1 MLKFEDLPT
10 HSDSKIMGRDVAQRC
25 QTNHAELFARMLHR
39 LSMYTPRLVAE
50 RLSAAVD
57 AIQSHLPYTIES
69 RWLDTPVE
77 FNEAYRSG
85 LAGIKTP
92 LPSTLTLHALLT
104 AAEQEL
110 GQDHADVLPIR
121 WYRRGLADR
130 TRQML
135 EETENAHDTHK

>member
-1 MLKFEDLPT
+1 MVKFEDLPT
-10 HSDSKIMGRDVAQRC
+10 HSDIKIMGCDVAQRC
-25 QTNHAELFARMLHR
+25 PTNQAEMFARLMHR

-57 AIQSHLPYTIES
+57 AIQCHLPYTIES
-69 RWLDTPVE
+69 RWLDTPME
-77 FNEAYRSG
+77 FNEAY
-85 LAGIKTP
+85 LAGIAGIRTP
-92 LPSTLTLHALLT
+92 LSSTLTLHALLT

-135 EETENAHDTHK
+135 EEAANANK